1 MRKTLA
7 LIVAVFTAIALMFAF
22 MPANATGSGGKE
34 KVGVCHRTGSDSNP
48 YVYIEVPKDEANGH
62 ITGDSKQHNQKVTW
76 KSDGT
81 WNGVEHKAGD
91 LKLDY
96 YANEED
102 KVTKCGERSEVTPT
116 PTPTPTSEPTSTP
129 TSTPTEPTPTHTPDP
144 TPTDNPE
151 PTESPTETPTS
162 TPTEPCD
169 DACKM
174 PIKDTD
180 APEVTKCVGVL
191 SGKVL
196 NDVVVPAG
204 FSCTLV
210 DSWVNGDVVADGV
223 RNVTLADTPVVGD
236 VIVKNA
242 SGDFTFGPK
251 GGDCRYDP
259 MVGGSIIVKSS
270 HNVLVCQAQV
280 CEDIIIKRNDGKIT
294 VRDTLDARRLVVVG
308 NKRFK
313 ADDSETHNAAHVI
326 RLINNTVDEL
336 VVKKN
341 APRRVAVR

>member
-7 LIVAVFTAIALMFAF
+7 LIIAVVTAIALMFVF
-22 MPANATGSGGKE
+22 VPANATGGDSKE
-34 KVGVCHRTGSDSNP
+34 KVGICHRTGSDSNP

-62 ITGDSKQHNQKVTW
+62 ITGDSKQHNKKVTW

-96 YANEED
+96 YASDED
-102 KVTKCGERSEVTPT
+102 KSTKCDERSG
-116 PTPTPTSEPTSTP
+116 PTSTP
-129 TSTPTEPTPTHTPDP
+129 TAT
-144 TPTDNPE
+144 
-151 PTESPTETPTS
+151 PTETPTS

-169 DACKM
+169 DVCAM
-174 PIKDTD
+174 PEKKTD
-180 APEVTKCVGVL
+180 APEVTMCTGVL
-191 SGKVL
+191 AGQVF
-196 NDVVVPAG
+196 NDVLVPPG

-210 DSWVNGDVVADGV
+210 DSWVNGDVVADNV

-236 VIVKNA
+236 VVVTRA
-242 SGDFTFGPK
+242 TGDVTFGPK

-270 HNVLVCQAQV
+270 HNVLICQAQV
-280 CEDIIIKRNDGKIT
+280 CEDIIVKRNDGKVT
-294 VRDTLDARRLVVVG
+294 VRDTLKAERLVVVG
-308 NKRFK
+308 NKRFVS
-313 ADDSETHNAAHVI
+313 DGNDTHNAEHVI

-341 APRRVAVR
+341 DPRRVAVR

>member
-1 MRKTLA
+1 MKKTFA
-7 LIVAVFTAIALMFAF
+7 LILSIITAIALMFAF
-22 MPANATGSGGKE
+22 VPANATGSDDEDKGKD
-34 KVGVCHRTGSDSNP
+34 KVGICHRTGSDSNP
-48 YVYIEVPKDEANGH
+48 YVYIEVPEDEANGH
-62 ITGDSKQHNQKVTW
+62 ITGDSKQHNEKVTW

-102 KVTKCGERSEVTPT
+102 EATKCGERSGPTATPT
-116 PTPTPTSEPTSTP
+116 ATPTQTP
-129 TSTPTEPTPTHTPDP
+129 TSTPT
-144 TPTDNPE
+144 PTDSPE
-151 PTESPTETPTS
+151 PTE

-174 PIKDTD
+174 PIKKTD

-191 SGKVL
+191 ADEVL
-196 NDVVVPAG
+196 NNVVVPAG

-210 DSWVNGDVVADGV
+210 DSWVNGNVVADGV

-242 SGDFTFGPK
+242 TGDFNFGPK

-259 MVGGSIIVKSS
+259 MVGGSIIVKDS
-270 HNVLVCQAQV
+270 HNVLICQAQV
-280 CEDIIIKRNDGKIT
+280 CEDIIVKRNDGKIT
-294 VRDTLDARRLVVVG
+294 VRDTLKAKRLVVVG
-308 NKRFK
+308 NKKFVS
-313 ADDSETHNAAHVI
+313 DGNDTHNAEHVI

-341 APRRVAVR
+341 DPRRVAVR